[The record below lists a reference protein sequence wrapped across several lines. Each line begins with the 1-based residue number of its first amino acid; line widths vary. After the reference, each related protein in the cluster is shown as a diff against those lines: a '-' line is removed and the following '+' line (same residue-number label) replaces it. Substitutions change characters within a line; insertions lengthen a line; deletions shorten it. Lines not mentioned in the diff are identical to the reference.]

1 MSVAPRPHGRALPE
15 AASRRGW
22 CPGLTRPMP
31 TGDGLLARVHPPLGV
46 LTLGQARA
54 VAEGARRFGNGHLD
68 LTARANLQ
76 IRGVT
81 EATQASLAAW
91 LSAQGLGDVRADG
104 GPQRLTLTSP
114 LAGRDPEEAIDVPG
128 LARAVEAAG
137 LTIPG
142 LPAKTLVVIEGRV
155 DRATAE
161 ADCAVIANA
170 PGRVAITIACGEG
183 RQDLLTCGE
192 REAPDVV
199 AAVLTAFARTG
210 RRRMRDLSEDERAT
224 LTEALRSGKRPHV
237 AARGGESVWPGQ
249 ARQPRGGQDLQILA
263 IDAPFGR
270 STADA
275 LDRLAD
281 AALTLD
287 ADELRLSPTRG
298 FMLLAPGRPGSG
310 GARGPVGGLHRCRRR
325 PAAGDRC
332 LHGCPGLRLR
342 VDPDPHRCGAPRGG
356 VRSPG
361 GVGPRRARLGMRQ
374 GMRPTGPG
382 RPDPRRSRWSVRRGD
397 RRCPRR

>member
-298 FMLLAPGRPGSG
+298 FMLLAPRTSRQRRCERPCRWTSSLPPTTRGGRSMPARVPRAAPPGRPGPSPMRR
-310 GARGPVGGLHRCRRR
+310 ASRRR
-325 PAAGDRC
+325 SLPWRRRA
-332 LHGCPGLRLR
+332 
-342 VDPDPHRCGAPRGG
+342 APRTS
-356 VRSPG
+356 RDA
-361 GVGPRRARLGMRQ
+361 PRDAPDRAR
-374 GMRPTGPG
+374 PT
-382 RPDPRRSRWSVRRGD
+382 
-397 RRCPRR
+397 